1 MRRAADP
8 GPARP
13 ALRRI
18 LNLLQRR
25 AAALG
30 LRGPASSGAQAAV
43 SLGHEHEHEIRA
55 LFRGRVAFTGDHP
68 MIDRPLLILAF
79 TNRSGSNLLADYL
92 LQTGQV
98 AGLGE
103 FLNHETVARQKDALA
118 IQSAPDYLL
127 ALARRLSREG
137 QQFGVK
143 ASAEQL
149 DFLIRWKL
157 PRLFTRTTVVHIHR
171 DDILGQAVSHWI
183 ALQTGQWTSQQDRRT
198 VAADF
203 DVTTTQT
210 IAHNVL
216 RSNSAIRMKCG
227 LYCLPYV
234 SVSYEELTFDPAATI
249 ARIGQI
255 ARINLGA
262 WKPTEPRIERQAT
275 PLNNAL
281 KAKMMLKI

>member
-1 MRRAADP
+1 MWRADLVP
-8 GPARP
+8 GRP
-13 ALRRI
+13 ALRRV
-18 LNLLQRR
+18 LHLLRR
-25 AAALG
+25 RTAVRG
-30 LRGPASSGAQAAV
+30 LRELASPGPQAFANP
-43 SLGHEHEHEIRA
+43 GQEHEYEIRA
-55 LFRGRVAFTGDHP
+55 HFRGQVAFTGDHP
-68 MIDRPLLILAF
+68 LIDRPLLILAF

-92 LQTGQV
+92 VQTGQV

-103 FLNHETVARQKDALA
+103 FLNHETVAKQKGVLA
-118 IQSAPDYLL
+118 VQSAPDYLL
-127 ALARRLSREG
+127 TLARRLSRED

-183 ALQTGQWTSQQDRRT
+183 ALQTGQWTSQQDRRK

-210 IAHNVL
+210 IAHNIL
-216 RSNSAIRMKCG
+216 RSDSAIRMKCG
-227 LYCLPYV
+227 LYCLPYI
-234 SVSYEELTFDPAATI
+234 SVSYEELTLDPAATI
-249 ARIGQI
+249 ARIGRV
-255 ARINLGA
+255 ASINLGS
-262 WKPTEPRIERQAT
+262 WKPADPKIERQAT

>member
-1 MRRAADP
+1 MRWAADP
-8 GPARP
+8 GPGRP

-18 LNLLQRR
+18 LDLLRRR
-25 AAALG
+25 AAARD
-30 LRGPASSGAQAAV
+30 LRGHASSGTQAPANP
-43 SLGHEHEHEIRA
+43 GHEHEHEIRA
-55 LFRGRVAFTGDHP
+55 LFRGRVAFTGDNP
-68 MIDRPLLILAF
+68 LIDRPLLILAF

-92 LQTGQV
+92 VQTGQV

-183 ALQTGQWTSQQDRRT
+183 ALQTGQWTSQQGRRT

-203 DVTTTQT
+203 DINTTRT

-216 RSNSAIRMKCG
+216 RSDSAIRMKCG

-234 SVSYEELTFDPAATI
+234 SISYEELTFDPAATI
-249 ARIGQI
+249 TRIGQAAGI
-255 ARINLGA
+255 DLGG
-262 WKPTEPRIERQAT
+262 WKPTEPKIERQST
-275 PLNNAL
+275 PLNDAL
-281 KAKMMLKI
+281 KAQMMLNI